1 MSIEFTLLANRL
13 YIKLPLGLFGWLGWL
28 LLLGVIVFLLLH
40 WREHNRRL
48 TGLQW
53 GLFFVTI
60 LLTPLA
66 SLFIILRLP
75 AGEALPLPWIIEETR
90 GPALVIFA
98 AFPWLLAA
106 GVLGMLPAA
115 LIGLVSG
122 ITLALGDTHSPFTPL
137 EITLLA
143 ILVSAMVRQRYRTP
157 VFKLLRHPLV
167 AAVLAALIY
176 PLIYIFGAACMADG
190 DLAIRLDYAI
200 THFVANSAAVGGML
214 LVAGAIAETVAM
226 AFPAAW
232 SGSGTLQPSP
242 VERSLS
248 TRFLYSLAPLAVI
261 LVVSLTVADWVV
273 AGNAARRMLRDRM
286 SSTAQS
292 AVENVPFFI
301 ESGQNLIHQFAADDR
316 LRNASI
322 SKVDLL
328 SEMLRTVP
336 FFRQLFLLDANGNEM
351 ARYRTTGGSVI
362 SSEEEA
368 AGQETVLAGSP
379 RYYSIPPEGDEPSA
393 QVSFW
398 YPIEDE
404 TGIIQGALVG
414 RTDLKSNPFTKPIL
428 ASLDSLVGSDGEGLL
443 LDDKGRILYSSSS
456 VALMQS
462 YSGKKVEDEGFYDDT
477 APDGTRRLV
486 YYQRT
491 IGNTWAVVLAVPA
504 RRAQQLALTIAA
516 PLLVMIAVLF
526 VIAMGLV
533 RLSLKGVTSSLGHLA
548 LASKR
553 ISGGQLDTPLPVEGE
568 DEVGQLRRSFEQMRV
583 SLKARMDELNRL
595 LLASQGVA
603 SSLEVDEAVKPVL
616 EAALAMGGSAARVVL
631 EPATMPEV
639 DGDKTG
645 FVRFGVGAG
654 SDIYSGL
661 DEQVLALTRQQDRVV
676 LTNLSRTHLI
686 TLSPGMPRVE
696 SIIALA
702 LRHENFNYG
711 ALWVAYDTPHPFG
724 DDEIRFMVTLA
735 GQAALAAANA
745 RLFLNAEIGRQR
757 LAAILASTPDPVLV
771 TDQRNRLLLANPA
784 AWQATRWGAEVGEG
798 RPVDAIIPQKELVK
812 LMCLSSDDATQSV
825 EVTMADGRVYL
836 ATASSV
842 MADGQRVG
850 RVCVLRDVTHFKEL
864 DALKSEF
871 VSTVSHDL
879 RSPLTLMRGY
889 ATMLEMVGNLN
900 DQQVGY
906 VRKIVTGVETM
917 SKLVNNLLD
926 LGRIEAGVDLQ
937 LEMVP
942 VQDVVDRVIGALQ
955 LQATQKRIQLTM
967 EMSPQTVPLVEAD
980 QSLLQQAL
988 HNLLDNAIKYTDSG
1002 GKVGLRVYAR
1012 QDRLVFEVSDT
1023 GIGIAPVDLPRLFE
1037 KFFRAGQKEAQK
1049 RHGTGLGL
1057 AIVKS
1062 IAERHGGQVWAESQ
1076 LGKGST
1082 FYLSIPQHQPKKEPV
1097 KTASEK
1103 GKG

>member
-1 MSIEFTLLANRL
+1 MSIEFTLLTNRL

-28 LLLGVIVFLLLH
+28 LLLGVIVILLLR
-40 WREHNRRL
+40 WREHNQRL
-48 TGLQW
+48 TGMQW
-53 GLFFVTI
+53 GFFFITAI
-60 LLTPLA
+60 LAPLA
-66 SLFIILRLP
+66 SLFVILRLP

-90 GPALVIFA
+90 GPALVLFA

-106 GVLGMLPAA
+106 GVLGMLPATLVG
-115 LIGLVSG
+115 LISG

-137 EITLLA
+137 EFALLA

-157 VFKLLRHPLV
+157 MFRLLRHPLA

-176 PLIYIFGAACMADG
+176 PLIYLFGAACMAEG

-200 THFVANSAAVGGML
+200 THFISNSAAVAGML
-214 LVAGAIAETVAM
+214 LVAGAVAEAVAM
-226 AFPAAW
+226 AFPARW
-232 SGSGTLQPSP
+232 GGSGDLQPSP
-242 VERSLS
+242 VERRLPL
-248 TRFLYSLAPLAVI
+248 RFLYSLAPLAAI

-301 ESGQNLIHQFAADDR
+301 ESGQNLITQFAADSR
-316 LRNASI
+316 LIDANI
-322 SKVDLL
+322 PKVDLL
-328 SEMLRTVP
+328 SQQLRTVP
-336 FFRQLFLLDANGNEM
+336 FFRQLFLLDADGNEI

-362 SSEEEA
+362 GSEEEA
-368 AGQETVLAGSP
+368 AGQEIVLAGVP
-379 RYYSIPPEGDEPSA
+379 RYYSIPPVDDEPSA

-398 YPIEDE
+398 APIYDEEDN
-404 TGIIQGALVG
+404 IRGALVG

-428 ASLDSLVGSDGEGLL
+428 ASLDSLAGSDGEGLL
-443 LDDKGRILYSSSS
+443 LDDKGRILYSSSAA
-456 VALMQS
+456 ALMQP
-462 YSGKKVEDEGFYDDT
+462 YSGKTVEEQGFYDDT

-491 IGNTWAVVLAVPA
+491 IGHTWAVVLAVPA

-516 PLLVMIAVLF
+516 PLLAMIAFLF
-526 VIAMGLV
+526 VVAILLV
-533 RLSLKGVTSSLGHLA
+533 RLSLKGVTASLEHLA

-553 ISGGQLDTPLPVEGE
+553 IAGGQLDNPLPVEGE

-583 SLKARMDELNRL
+583 SLKGRMDELNRL

-603 SSLEVDEAVKPVL
+603 SSLEVDEAVRPVL
-616 EAALAMGGSAARVVL
+616 EAALAMGGCSARVVL

-639 DGDKTG
+639 DGDKAA
-645 FVRFGVGAG
+645 FMRFGVGAA
-654 SDIYSGL
+654 SDVYSSL

-676 LTNLSRTHLI
+676 LTNISRTRLI
-686 TLSPGMPRVE
+686 AVSPGMPRVE

-702 LRHENFNYG
+702 LRHENQNYG
-711 ALWVAYDTPHPFG
+711 ALWVAYDTPHPFT

-784 AWQATRWGAEVGEG
+784 AWQATHWGAEVGEG

-812 LMCLSSDDATQSV
+812 LMRHSSDESPQSI

-942 VQDVVDRVIGALQ
+942 VQDVVDRVVGALQ
-955 LQATQKRIQLTM
+955 LQATQKRIQLTT
-967 EMSPQTVPLVEAD
+967 EMTPQTAPLVEAD

-988 HNLLDNAIKYTDSG
+988 HNLLDNAIKYTDTG
-1002 GKVGLRVYAR
+1002 GKVGLHVNAR

-1037 KFFRAGQKEAQK
+1037 KFFRAGQKEAVK

-1062 IAERHGGQVWAESQ
+1062 IAERHGGQVWVESQ

-1082 FYLSIPQHQPKKEPV
+1082 FYFSIPLRQPKREP
-1097 KTASEK
+1097 KKPAA
-1103 GKG
+1103 